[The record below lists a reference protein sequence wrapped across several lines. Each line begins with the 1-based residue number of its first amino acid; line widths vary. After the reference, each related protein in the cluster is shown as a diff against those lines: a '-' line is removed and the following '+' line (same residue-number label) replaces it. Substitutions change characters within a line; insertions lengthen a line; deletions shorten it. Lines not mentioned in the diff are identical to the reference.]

1 MGMAAGGGDSGYV
14 ADINV
19 TPMVDVMLVLLII
32 FMVVAPLLQTG
43 VSVSLPKSKYPD
55 PDPNIIKDTSAVVS
69 ITPDDKIFFGRDQV
83 SKDDLAKKIGNVLK
97 DKLPAEQVVYV
108 KSDRLVKYGTVV
120 GVIDTIRE
128 AGYERIGLVAE
139 KEKETGAAAQ

>member
-1 MGMAAGGGDSGYV
+1 VGAVDA
-14 ADINV
+14 V
-19 TPMVDVMLVLLII
+19 TH
-32 FMVVAPLLQTG
+32 A
-43 VSVSLPKSKYPD
+43 
-55 PDPNIIKDTSAVVS
+55 AVVS
-69 ITPDDKIFFGRDQV
+69 ITPDDKIFFGRDPV

-139 KEKETGAAAQ
+139 KEKESGGAPPQ